1 MDREAGRVGGVG
13 RGPLALLILLLAGCT
28 SLRST
33 VPLERVATE
42 AEPRTPYQVWSGGS
56 PQVLISLQVSADSV
70 SGVPYWKSPA
80 CDSCRVALPRS
91 AVDSIRRRGF
101 DPNKSLLAT
110 IIITPLIVL
119 WAAFEGMGGG
129 GS

>member
-1 MDREAGRVGGVG
+1 M
-13 RGPLALLILLLAGCT
+13 LLGLVLLGGCT

-33 VPLERVATE
+33 VPLEQVATE
-42 AEPRTPYQVWSGGS
+42 AAPRTKYQVWSGGS
-56 PQVLISLQVSADSV
+56 PQVLIALRVTADSV
-70 SGVPYWKSPA
+70 SGVPYWMPPA

-91 AVDSIRRRGF
+91 AVDSIRQRGF

-110 IIITPLIVL
+110 IIITPILVL
-119 WAAFEGMGGG
+119 WAAYEGMGGG

>member
-1 MDREAGRVGGVG
+1 MDCEAGRVG
-13 RGPLALLILLLAGCT
+13 RPARPLLALLGLLIAGCT

-33 VPLERVATE
+33 VPLERVAAE
-42 AEPRTPYQVWSGGS
+42 AEPRTRYQVWSGGT
-56 PQVLISLQVSADSV
+56 PQVLISLRVSTDSV
-70 SGVPYWKSPA
+70 SGIPYWRSPA
-80 CDSCRVALPRS
+80 CDSCRVALPRA
-91 AVDSIRRRGF
+91 AVDSIRQRGF

-110 IIITPLIVL
+110 IILTPIIVL